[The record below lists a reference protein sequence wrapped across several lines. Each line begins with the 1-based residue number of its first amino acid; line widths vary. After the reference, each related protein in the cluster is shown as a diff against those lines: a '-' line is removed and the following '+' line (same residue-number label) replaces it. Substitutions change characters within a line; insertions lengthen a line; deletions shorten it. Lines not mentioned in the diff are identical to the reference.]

1 MMVFVVGQANQA
13 PMELMDQREM
23 MVTEDILALV
33 ALKDNVFSLMDNPAL
48 KEKRENQDRRY
59 HTSILDVTRS
69 AVDVLGYNW
78 IQRSPWPYRLQG

>member
-33 ALKDNVFSLMDNPAL
+33 ALKDNVFSLMDNLAL

-59 HTSILDVTRS
+59 HNSILDVTRS

-78 IQRSPWPYRLQG
+78 IQRSPWP